1 MADTFRYRG
10 TLSFVDLDSNW
21 QEIYYVESTDA
32 DTALTLMQPVATA
45 RSQMLGAGSDVQI
58 DGVKIERV
66 IEDQPPQEESEDQVV
81 YTTSTYFKIA
91 PMDVPW
97 TGIYSTWVATGGQ
110 KRQQL
115 LRGIPLSVQPEI
127 WNTPPIDAKWT
138 DAWTVWKTLLIGTQ
152 FRMRVRN
159 KTSPL
164 VFIQSILPDTDGEPI
179 ITSPAHGLVTGQLV
193 TFFRVKAAFLTI
205 RGVKRVIV
213 LDANRFKILG
223 YNVASIGFLRG
234 SYRPTVYVYS
244 AISNVFL
251 GRSGERPVNALGGRV
266 RGKRPQGKH

>member
-10 TLSFVDLDSNW
+10 TLSFIDLDANW

-32 DTALTLMQPVATA
+32 DTALGLMQPVARA
-45 RSQMLGAGSDVQI
+45 RSQMLAAGSDIQI
-58 DGVKIERV
+58 DGVKVERV
-66 IEDQPPQEESEDQVV
+66 IEDQPPQEESEDNVV
-81 YTTSTYFKIA
+81 YTTSTFFKIA

-97 TGIYSTWVATGGQ
+97 TGIYSTWIATGGQ
-110 KRQQL
+110 KRQHL

-127 WNTPPIDAKWT
+127 WNALPVDAKWV
-138 DAWTVWKTLLIGTQ
+138 DAWQTWHDLLVGTQ

-159 KTSPL
+159 RTSPL
-164 VFIQSILPDTDGEPI
+164 VPIQSILPDTDGEPI
-179 ITSPAHGLVTGQLV
+179 ITSPAHGLVTGQNV

-213 LDANRFKILG
+213 LSPNTFKILG

-234 SYRPTVYVYS
+234 SYRPTVYTYAAV
-244 AISNVFL
+244 ANVL
-251 GRSGERPVNALGGRV
+251 LNRSGERPTNALGGRV
-266 RGKRPQGKH
+266 RGKRAQGKH